1 MVFLKPS
8 DQKDNQNNQML
19 AVGDAHGH
27 LHVHYLPKNLVRQAG
42 KELDN
47 MRKFLEREEERVK
60 YFQGRRQELA
70 ELKENMEKQ
79 AQMAAD
85 KEEAEKGKAQEE
97 VDKADAQAE
106 EIYQKLEEECLEQL
120 KSGNI

>member
-8 DQKDNQNNQML
+8 DQKDKNDNQML

-47 MRKFLEREEERVK
+47 MRKFLEREEERVR
-60 YFQGRRQELA
+60 YFQERRQELA

-85 KEEAEKGKAQEE
+85 KEEAEKGKAQEDI
-97 VDKADAQAE
+97 DKADAAAE